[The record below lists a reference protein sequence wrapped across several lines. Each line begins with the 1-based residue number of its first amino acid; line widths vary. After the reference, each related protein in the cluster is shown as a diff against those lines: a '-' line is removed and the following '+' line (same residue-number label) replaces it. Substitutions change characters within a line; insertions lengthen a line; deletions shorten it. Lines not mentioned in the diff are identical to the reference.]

1 MIPNIQHCYEHRT
14 DETYC
19 ALSPNC
25 KGWGCKFLTTEIP
38 LVDEELYA
46 IPIEEINKPKIFAK
60 VYKEA
65 KEKGVLECPAY
76 RSLFIDEVLEN
87 LRETIHNLP
96 QRKEMFY

>member
-1 MIPNIQHCYEHRT
+1 MRTVIQHCYKHRT

-19 ALSPNC
+19 SLSSTC
-25 KGWGCKFLTTEIP
+25 KGWGCKFLATEIP

-87 LRETIHNLP
+87 LHETIQNLP
-96 QRKEMFY
+96 KRF